1 MADSPLLL
9 IVPVRETTKKP
20 TVNEKGIVFMK
31 SKLHLLAL
39 KPGRPPS
46 ARRHIPLKTFL
57 LILPWM
63 ASAPAQNALWFSS
76 EMGVEPEPGSAPLLE
91 PSTNGFGLT
100 PLAMSSPE
108 VPAQPTSRETGTAP
122 ASDISLHPG
131 PEGIWQNGVGQGFR
145 STTHTFSAEA
155 GVGVGMAS
163 FGSRQAHD
171 LALTSLS
178 YGHMLGPVVGQGHWY
193 RGNFEW
199 RVEVFGG
206 FQYHPDVNT
215 DGWLIGLTPH
225 LRYNFATGTRWIPF
239 IDAGAGVTAT
249 GIAHPD
255 LGGTF
260 EFNLQPGVGMHWFV
274 RDNLAVTG
282 EVKYMHMSCAG
293 IDKPNLG
300 LNDVIGL
307 IGLTWF
313 F

>member
-1 MADSPLLL
+1 MNDKRTMKSHLHMLARTRLSGVRAPL
-9 IVPVRETTKKP
+9 IV
-20 TVNEKGIVFMK
+20 
-31 SKLHLLAL
+31 SLL
-39 KPGRPPS
+39 
-46 ARRHIPLKTFL
+46 T
-57 LILPWM
+57 LPW
-63 ASAPAQNALWFSS
+63 AGPAPAQNVLGLCQDMEVASDPGLAPVPEPLATQSS
-76 EMGVEPEPGSAPLLE
+76 ESQSPYTFPPKHGDSGSDLRLD
-91 PSTNGFGLT
+91 S
-100 PLAMSSPE
+100 
-108 VPAQPTSRETGTAP
+108 
-122 ASDISLHPG
+122 G
-131 PEGIWQNGVGQGFR
+131 PESIWQDGVGQGFR
-145 STTHTFSAEA
+145 PTTHTFSVEA

-171 LALTSLS
+171 LGLTSLS
-178 YGHMLGPVVGQGHWY
+178 YGHMLGPVVGEGHWY

-274 RDNLAVTG
+274 RDNLALTG
-282 EVKYMHMSCAG
+282 EVKYMHLSCAG

-300 LNDVIGL
+300 VNDIIGL